1 MAPRKSASKRRT
13 QAERRRATQE
23 AILRAAIDLLY
34 EEGYARF
41 STIAVA
47 KRAGVSRGARENYYR
62 TKNELLLAAGNFA
75 HASLNEQARKLAERA
90 ETAAD
95 PVRKFLD
102 DSGTFFFS
110 RTYMAMTEI
119 AMAARTDPEVERVF
133 LVLFNT
139 HRRALDRIWTDS
151 LRRAGFSHIEVA
163 RLIRM
168 THYLM
173 RGMALRSVWDN
184 RRGEF
189 REVMDEWHRL
199 VPHYLAMFGPRPA
212 QKAAATPARTPR
224 KHAGRHPKKQAAQL

>member
-1 MAPRKSASKRRT
+1 MTARGSNRQRRT
-13 QAERRRATQE
+13 QAERRRATQD
-23 AILRAAIDLLY
+23 AILKAAIDLLY

-95 PVRKFLD
+95 PIRKFLD
-102 DSGTFFFS
+102 DSAAFFFS

-139 HRRALDRIWTDS
+139 HRRALDKIWTES
-151 LRRAGFSHIEVA
+151 LSRAGFSRADIA

-173 RGMALRSVWDN
+173 RGMALRSVWDA
-184 RRGEF
+184 RRAEF

-199 VPHYLAMFGPRPA
+199 VPHYLAMFGP
-212 QKAAATPARTPR
+212 QARR
-224 KHAGRHPKKQAAQL
+224 RAGGQPPKKTS